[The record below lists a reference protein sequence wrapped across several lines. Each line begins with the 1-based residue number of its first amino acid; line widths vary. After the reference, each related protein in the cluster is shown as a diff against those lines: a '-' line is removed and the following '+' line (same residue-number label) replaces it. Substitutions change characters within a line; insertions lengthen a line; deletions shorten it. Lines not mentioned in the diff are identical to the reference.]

1 MSKEEKQ
8 QAKDEARAAKAA
20 KEGKEAA
27 KAAREAKEAAKA
39 AKASGKEAAP
49 AAPKGPYVEPRLRKK
64 YREQV
69 VPQLREKFGITNIM
83 AVPLLK
89 KITLNMGFGK
99 ASKNKGM
106 AESLTSELSLI
117 AGQKAMICK
126 AKVAAATWKLR
137 EGDTVGAKVTLRG
150 ERMWLFLE
158 KLISVAVPRIRDFQ
172 GLSPKGFDRRGNY
185 NMGLSEQSIFPD
197 IDLDKVKEVQ
207 GMNISFTISGG
218 NDDHSREMLVLLGM
232 PLRKLPPKGEG
243 EVKKHR
249 RAPDKP
255 ADKGAEDK
263 EAAAEA
269 A

>member
-1 MSKEEKQ
+1 MSESKEEKQ
-8 QAKDEARAAKAA
+8 AKAAKAA

-27 KAAREAKEAAKA
+27 AAAKAAKEAAKA
-39 AKASGKEAAP
+39 SKKTAP
-49 AAPKGPYVEPRLRKK
+49 AEPQGPKIEPRLRKK

-69 VPQLREKFGITNIM
+69 VPQLREKFGIGNIM
-83 AVPLLK
+83 AVPVLK

-106 AESLTSELSLI
+106 AESLTNELSMI
-117 AGQKAMICK
+117 AGQRAMLCR

-172 GLSPKGFDRRGNY
+172 GLSPRGFDRRGNY
-185 NMGLSEQSIFPD
+185 NMGLTEQSIFPD

-218 NDDHSREMLVLLGM
+218 NDDHSREMLLGLGFPM
-232 PLRKLPPKGEG
+232 RKMGPKGED
-243 EVKKHR
+243 EKKR
-249 RAPDKP
+249 KKRPKPPKVEGAAAGAAAKP
-255 ADKGAEDK
+255 AA
-263 EAAAEA
+263 AAAETKA